1 MEKRKFEKLGIETS
15 LLGFG
20 CMRFPATPDGK
31 IDEPRAEKLLDR
43 AIAAG
48 VNYIDTAY
56 PYHNGDSEPFV
67 GKVLQK
73 YDRNSY
79 YLATKLP
86 VWAIESV
93 DDAKRI
99 LQNSWSACAQII
111 SILSDARNEQ
121 REMG

>member
-1 MEKRKFEKLGIETS
+1 MEKRKFEKLGIEKHHC
-15 LLGFG
+15 LALG
-20 CMRFPATPDGK
+20 CFPATPDGK
-31 IDEPRAEKLLDR
+31 IDEPRAEKLFGSCHR
-43 AIAAG
+43 AG

-56 PYHNGDSEPFV
+56 PYHNGESEPFV

-73 YDRNSY
+73 YDRNSF

-93 DDAKRI
+93 DDAKRVFAEQ
-99 LQNSWSACAQII
+99 LSACAQII

-121 REMG
+121 RDGIK